1 MHLVT
6 AFCSIC
12 ISVPLVLLL
21 DPCHFGWLCLYCWW
35 DVVSVHCINI
45 RWSKSIK
52 YVLFTHTMVTFGHQ
66 NTPMLSLCKVS
77 YTIWANTWLDMLPY
91 VHPVIAGQLQHLLT
105 QLCAIDE
112 CLLKRCM
119 QCVVLILHGQGTWFD
134 AYSLMGSKL
143 VYAYIAMTYSMSC
156 SSSPLCCQETNIRQG
171 WDISCTEHAILHWPY
186 YHTYVHSISLWCRE

>member
-6 AFCSIC
+6 AFCSIS

-45 RWSKSIK
+45 RWSKSS
-52 YVLFTHTMVTFGHQ
+52 VCALFTHTMVTFGHQ

-91 VHPVIAGQLQHLLT
+91 VHPVIAGQLQHLLG

-119 QCVVLILHGQGTWFD
+119 QCVVLILHSQGTWID
-134 AYSLMGSKL
+134 AYSLMGSKIGICVHSYDVSYEL
-143 VYAYIAMTYSMSC
+143 FILPTLLSGDQH
-156 SSSPLCCQETNIRQG
+156 SSGMRYFMYRTCHSPLALLSHIR
-171 WDISCTEHAILHWPY
+171 T
-186 YHTYVHSISLWCRE
+186 